1 MKLLRTSIL
10 NGTLMYRFIPIIL
23 YIVSLLFVLGCE
35 NTYYDDY
42 SKMEVQQLD
51 RDLENRWSTSGVVVK
66 NITQNGPA
74 DKANLLQGE
83 LISYIIGEYPINS
96 TADFKRAVK
105 KAIAKDNNLLLYI
118 KEKPPIRIAIRQI
131 GDKVGIEVESKDSVK
146 IKNIIPGTPAS
157 NNPDIQV
164 GDIIEK
170 IEDERKIFSL
180 ADYKDSITE
189 FAKMSSKVKF
199 RTSELIGVKI
209 ASVTALGN
217 LGDARA
223 VNPLI
228 DVLQNNPELSLR
240 KSAVKSLERLVILSG
255 LNPLFTKYREQN
267 VNQLPLDSLDL
278 KLRESAEILG
288 LLMIDTTAKTATLE
302 APFGIQFRRRSDQLY
317 KQVNNGE
324 LVEVTEKYIKLS
336 NEPDQ
341 EIRRA
346 CLSILGILKPE
357 TSIQHLINV
366 LIDKNE
372 IPGIRFQAGL
382 GLSRIGDP
390 SVDALISVYNQ
401 ADDAGKDIIV
411 SSLGTIG
418 GQTARDFLI
427 ETLDSTV
434 NPAIQLTL
442 VDAIA
447 KIGDTPSLTALERQR
462 DRLQEED
469 SAIRI
474 FLDEVFNSLTFQDS
488 NEIPN

>member
-1 MKLLRTSIL
+1 MKVLKTSIL
-10 NGTLMYRFIPIIL
+10 KGTLMHRYIPIIL
-23 YIVSLLFVLGCE
+23 YFLSLLLVLGCE

-66 NITQNGPA
+66 KITQNGPA
-74 DKANLLQGE
+74 QKADLLQGE

-96 TADFKRAVK
+96 SVDFKRAVK
-105 KAIAKDNNLLLYI
+105 KAIAKDYNLILHI
-118 KEKPPIRIAIRQI
+118 KEKPPFRIAIRQL
-131 GDKVGIEVESKDSVK
+131 GDNVGIEVEGRDTVR
-146 IKNIIPGTPAS
+146 IKNIIPGTPVS

-180 ADYKDSITE
+180 ADYKKSINE
-189 FAKMSSKVKF
+189 FAKINSEVKF

-228 DVLQNNPELSLR
+228 DVLVNNPELSLR
-240 KSAVKSLERLVILSG
+240 KSAVKSLEKLVILSG
-255 LNPLFTKYREQN
+255 LNPLFSKYREQN
-267 VNQLPLDSLDL
+267 VNQLPADSLDP

-288 LLMIDTTAKTATLE
+288 LLMIDQTSKTATLE
-302 APFGIQFRRRSDQLY
+302 APFGIQFQRRSEELF
-317 KQVNNGE
+317 KQVNDGL
-324 LVEVTEKYIKLS
+324 LVQVAEKHIQLS
-336 NEPDQ
+336 KEPDQ

-346 CLSILGILKPE
+346 CLSIIGILKPE
-357 TSIQHLINV
+357 TSIQPLINV
-366 LIDKNE
+366 LIDENE

-382 GLSRIGDP
+382 GLSRIGNL
-390 SVDALISVYNQ
+390 SVDPLISVYNE

-418 GQTARDFLI
+418 GQIARDFLI
-427 ETLDSTV
+427 KTLDSTV
-434 NPAIQLTL
+434 DPAIQLTL

-447 KIGDTPSLTALERQR
+447 KIGDRPSITALERQR
-462 DRLQEED
+462 DRFQEDD

-474 FLDEVFNSLTFQDS
+474 FLDEVFNTLLFQGS
-488 NEIPN
+488 SELQN

>member
-1 MKLLRTSIL
+1 M
-10 NGTLMYRFIPIIL
+10 
-23 YIVSLLFVLGCE
+23 
-35 NTYYDDY
+35 
-42 SKMEVQQLD
+42 
-51 RDLENRWSTSGVVVK
+51 
-66 NITQNGPA
+66 
-74 DKANLLQGE
+74 
-83 LISYIIGEYPINS
+83 
-96 TADFKRAVK
+96 
-105 KAIAKDNNLLLYI
+105 
-118 KEKPPIRIAIRQI
+118 
-131 GDKVGIEVESKDSVK
+131 
-146 IKNIIPGTPAS
+146 
-157 NNPDIQV
+157 
-164 GDIIEK
+164 
-170 IEDERKIFSL
+170 
-180 ADYKDSITE
+180 
-189 FAKMSSKVKF
+189 
-199 RTSELIGVKI
+199 IGVKI

-228 DVLQNNPELSLR
+228 DVLENNPELSLR

-255 LNPLFTKYREQN
+255 LNPLFAKYREQN
-267 VNQLPLDSLDL
+267 VNQLPVDSLDL

-288 LLMIDTTAKTATLE
+288 LIMIDPTAKTATLE
-302 APFGIQFRRRSDQLY
+302 APFGIQFRRRSEQLY

-324 LVEVTEKYIKLS
+324 LVEVAEKYIKLS

-382 GLSRIGDP
+382 GLSRIGDT
-390 SVDALISVYNQ
+390 SVDTLISVYNQ

-418 GQTARDFLI
+418 GQIARDFLI
-427 ETLDSTV
+427 KTLDSTV
-434 NPAIQLTL
+434 DPAIQLTL

>member
-1 MKLLRTSIL
+1 MKLLKISIL
-10 NGTLMYRFIPIIL
+10 KGTLMLRYIPIIL
-23 YIVSLLFVLGCE
+23 YFVLLLFVVGCE

-42 SKMEVQQLD
+42 TKMEVQQLD

-66 NITQNGPA
+66 DITQNGPA
-74 DKANLLQGE
+74 DKADLSQGE
-83 LISYIIGEYPINS
+83 LISYIIGEYPIES
-96 TADFKRAVK
+96 SADFKRAIK

-131 GDKVGIEVESKDSVK
+131 GDKVGIEVEGRDPVR
-146 IKNIIPGTPAS
+146 IKHITSGTPAS

-164 GDIIEK
+164 GDIIDK

-180 ADYKDSITE
+180 GDYKDSITE
-189 FAKMSSKVKF
+189 FAKMNTDVKF

-209 ASVTALGN
+209 ASITALGN

-223 VNPLI
+223 VKPLI
-228 DVLQNNPELSLR
+228 DILENNPELSLR

-267 VNQLPLDSLDL
+267 VNQLPIDGLDV

-288 LLMIDTTAKTATLE
+288 LIRIDPIANTATLE

-317 KQVNNGE
+317 KQVNDGE
-324 LVEVTEKYIKLS
+324 LVEVAEKHIQLS
-336 NEPDQ
+336 TEPDQ

-346 CLSILGILKPE
+346 CLSIIGILKPE
-357 TSIQHLINV
+357 TSIQPLINV

-390 SVDALISVYNQ
+390 SVDSLILVYDE

-418 GQTARDFLI
+418 GQIARDFLI
-427 ETLDSTV
+427 RTLESTV
-434 NPAIQLTL
+434 DPAIQLTL

-447 KIGDTPSLTALERQR
+447 KIGDRPSLIALERQR
-462 DRLQEED
+462 DRFQEDD

-474 FLDEVFNSLTFQDS
+474 FLDEVFNSLSLQDRH
-488 NEIPN
+488 EIPN

>member
-1 MKLLRTSIL
+1 
-10 NGTLMYRFIPIIL
+10 MYTPIIVCL
-23 YIVSLLFVLGCE
+23 FTLLLILGCE

-42 SKMEVQQLD
+42 TKMEVQQLD
-51 RDLENRWSTSGVVVK
+51 KDLENRWSTSGVVVK

-74 DKANLLQGE
+74 DKADLLQGE

-96 TADFKRAVK
+96 SADFKRAIK

-118 KEKPPIRIAIRQI
+118 KEKPPMRIAIRQI
-131 GDKVGIEVESKDSVK
+131 GDKVGIEVEGKDTVR
-146 IKNIIPGTPAS
+146 IKHITPGTPAS
-157 NNPDIQV
+157 NNTDIEV
-164 GDIIEK
+164 GDIIDK

-189 FAKMSSKVKF
+189 FAKMNSQVKF

-209 ASVTALGN
+209 ASITALGN

-228 DVLQNNPELSLR
+228 DILQNNPELSLR

-255 LNPLFTKYREQN
+255 LNPIFTKYREQN
-267 VNQLPLDSLDL
+267 VNQLPVDSLDP
-278 KLRESAEILG
+278 KLRESADILG
-288 LLMIDTTAKTATLE
+288 LLMIDPIAKTATLE

-324 LVEVTEKYIKLS
+324 LVEVAEKHIQLS
-336 NEPDQ
+336 KETDQ

-346 CLSILGILKPE
+346 CLSIIGILKPQ
-357 TSIQHLINV
+357 TSIQPLINV

-382 GLSRIGDP
+382 GLSRIGEP
-390 SVDALISVYNQ
+390 SVNPLILVYNE
-401 ADDAGKDIIV
+401 ADVAGKDIIV
-411 SSLGTIG
+411 SALGTIG
-418 GQTARDFLI
+418 GQIARDFLI
-427 ETLDSTV
+427 NTLESTV
-434 NPAIQLTL
+434 DPAIQLTL

-447 KIGDTPSLTALERQR
+447 KIGDRPSLTALERQR
-462 DRLQEED
+462 DRFQEDE

-474 FLDEVFNSLTFQDS
+474 FLDEVFNSLSFHDS
-488 NEIPN
+488 N